1 MLNRETPQKN
11 NALGNTDIT
20 TYIQGFSSGL
30 NWKPATRLFET
41 EHDRYANVA
50 PYYKPEKIL
59 PQAFF
64 EKNKNVQKAIDN
76 RQKAIDFLLGK
87 GYELFSENQHRAD
100 INTIPPRHHV
110 YAYVENDDG
119 SVNQYIKKYETERDL
134 NILRTQIKNLTGGKK
149 QRKNTKKN
157 KRSMKNNKRSMK
169 KHE

>member
-1 MLNRETPQKN
+1 V
-11 NALGNTDIT
+11 LGNPDIT

-30 NWKPATRLFET
+30 NWKPAARLFET

-50 PYYKPEKIL
+50 PDNTGPIL

-64 EKNKNVQKAIDN
+64 EKNKTELEAIDN
-76 RQKAIDFLLGK
+76 RQKAINFLLGK
-87 GYELFSENQHRAD
+87 GYKLFRENQDRTN
-100 INTIPPRHHV
+100 INTIPDTKNHV

-119 SVNQYIKKYETERDL
+119 SVNQYIKYDDSERNL
-134 NILRTQIKNLTGGKK
+134 NILRTQIKDFTGGKK

-157 KRSMKNNKRSMK
+157 KRSMKKGSTKKGSMKKNKRSMK